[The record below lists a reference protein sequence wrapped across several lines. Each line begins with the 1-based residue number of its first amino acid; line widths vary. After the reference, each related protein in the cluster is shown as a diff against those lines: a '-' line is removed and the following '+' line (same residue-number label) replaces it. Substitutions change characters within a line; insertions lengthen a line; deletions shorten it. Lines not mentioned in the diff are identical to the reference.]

1 MKIDIKTI
9 IIILLLLIS
18 LFFCYKWYFSSD
30 NLYKEK
36 IDNLNSEYKKLEQ
49 SKKESDEKI
58 LTWKSKYDSLDVVDK
73 NLSMDIKILKF
84 NISKLE
90 VKANTSKDS
99 LTKISLRLKNAIK
112 RINDFNPPN
121 RTGDFLL
128 ESIKNK
134 TK

>member
-9 IIILLLLIS
+9 IIISLLAIS